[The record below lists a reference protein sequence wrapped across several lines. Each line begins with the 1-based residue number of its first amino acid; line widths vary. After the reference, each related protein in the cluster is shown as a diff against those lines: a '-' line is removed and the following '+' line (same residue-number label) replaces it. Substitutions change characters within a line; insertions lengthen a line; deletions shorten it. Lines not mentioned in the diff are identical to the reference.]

1 MMDVKTLW
9 EKMKPILI
17 SHGFCD
23 KTGRLNDLGKKKF
36 IDCGVPDA
44 QFWND
49 VFTESTGRIWLP
61 ITDDPNG
68 LWKYYRLPGAPS
80 SAYVNKC
87 DAADLMRLARLL
99 NIDGE
104 LEGYSLQTAAE
115 LLDDDMLD
123 I

>member
-1 MMDVKTLW
+1 MIDVETLW

-23 KTGRLNDLGKKKF
+23 ETGRLNDQCRKKF
-36 IDCGVPDA
+36 IDCDVRDA

-49 VFTESTGRIWLP
+49 VFTETTGRLWLP
-61 ITDDPNG
+61 ITDEPNG
-68 LWKYYRLPGAPS
+68 LWRYYRLPGSKS
-80 SAYVNKC
+80 SAYKNKC
-87 DAADLMRLARLL
+87 GVDDLMRLARIL

-104 LEGYSLQTAAE
+104 LTGYSLQTAAE